1 MPNAHDLIRHIETL
15 VQHPL
20 YRDEGVHHGD
30 ADRPVKKAVVC
41 WMASADAIAFAGA
54 AGADLLIAHEGLYY
68 PYAAEV
74 NGREY
79 APGWE
84 RWPTNVRRRELLE
97 RHDLTMMR
105 AHTSADEICVFDA
118 YAELLELGAPTI
130 IRGPYTKAFD
140 VEPQPLRAMIER
152 VKRCLNMPLLRVSAP
167 HGPEQIVRR
176 IGLPWGGLGLFVNVA
191 YQQALMDMDADCFIG
206 GESDSYAFRFA
217 ADSGIP
223 FIETGHELSENPGLR
238 RFGELLGRRF
248 PEIAFSFYA
257 CDSIWRIV

>member
-1 MPNAHDLIRHIETL
+1 MASAHDIIRHIETL
-15 VQHPL
+15 TQHPL

-30 ADRPVKKAVVC
+30 ADRAAQKAVVC

-54 AGADLLIAHEGLYY
+54 TGADLLIVHEGLYY
-68 PYAAEV
+68 PYSAEV
-74 NGREY
+74 YGRTY

-97 RHDLTMMR
+97 RHRLTLMR
-105 AHTSADEICVFDA
+105 AHTSADEICLFDA
-118 YAELLELGAPTI
+118 FAEVLGLGVPTI
-130 IRGPYTKAFD
+130 VRGPYTKAFD
-140 VEPQPLRAMIER
+140 VEPQPLRTMIER

-167 HGPEQIVRR
+167 QGLEQIVRR
-176 IGLPWGGLGLFVNVA
+176 VGLPWGGLGLFVNVA
-191 YQQALMDMDADCFIG
+191 YQQSLIDMNADCFIG

-238 RFGELLGRRF
+238 RFSELLGQRF
-248 PEIAFSFYA
+248 PETVFTFYECA
-257 CDSIWRIV
+257 SIWRIV